1 MSDKEWELE
10 TRIKRLEGNDL
21 ESIINEF
28 NDKIDGIFN
37 KACAKL
43 DSLLFE
49 LKITD
54 SAQKKEKMLKAHM
67 QWVAIKNKQERIC
80 SSNPSTLSVLNNLL
94 GQANNYDGVQSLRHQ
109 SANQTSYSLCMQ
121 GSSLTD
127 PSNCRGL
134 GYAGQV
140 FLHTKS

>member
-21 ESIINEF
+21 ESIVNEF

-49 LKITD
+49 FKIRD
-54 SAQKKEKMLKAHM
+54 STQKKKKMLEYHM
-67 QWVAIKNKQERIC
+67 KWVELKNRQEKIN
-80 SSNPSTLSVLNNLL
+80 SNLSALSVQNNLL
-94 GQANNYDGVQSLRHQ
+94 DQASNHSGLQSLWHQ
-109 SANQTSYSLCMQ
+109 SANQTSYSLGMQ
-121 GSSLTD
+121 GSRLTD
-127 PSNCRGL
+127 PSNCTGL

-140 FLHTKS
+140 FLHTIS

>member
-21 ESIINEF
+21 ESIVNEF

-49 LKITD
+49 FKIRD
-54 SAQKKEKMLKAHM
+54 STQKKKKMLEYHM
-67 QWVAIKNKQERIC
+67 KWVELKNRQEKIN
-80 SSNPSTLSVLNNLL
+80 SNLSALSVQNNLL
-94 GQANNYDGVQSLRHQ
+94 DQANNHSGLQSLGQQ
-109 SANQTSYSLCMQ
+109 SAAPINYSFGMQ
-121 GSSLTD
+121 GSRLAKT
-127 PSNCRGL
+127 SNYTGL

>member
-37 KACAKL
+37 KACFKL

-49 LKITD
+49 FKITD
-54 SAQKKEKMLKAHM
+54 STQKKKKMLEYHM
-67 QWVAIKNKQERIC
+67 KWVALNIEQEEIC
-80 SSNPSTLSVLNNLL
+80 SNLSNLPDQNYLIDRADNHSGLRSL
-94 GQANNYDGVQSLRHQ
+94 GRK
-109 SANQTSYSLCMQ
+109 SATQ
-121 GSSLTD
+121 
-127 PSNCRGL
+127 
-134 GYAGQV
+134 
-140 FLHTKS
+140 

>member
-21 ESIINEF
+21 ESIVNEF

-37 KACAKL
+37 KACLKL

-49 LKITD
+49 FKIRD
-54 SAQKKEKMLKAHM
+54 STQKKKKMLEYHM
-67 QWVAIKNKQERIC
+67 KWVALNIEQEGICRNLSNLPDKNYLI
-80 SSNPSTLSVLNNLL
+80 
-94 GQANNYDGVQSLRHQ
+94 GQADSHSGLQSLRHQ
-109 SANQTSYSLCMQ
+109 SANQASYSLGMQ

-140 FLHTKS
+140 FLHAIS